1 MTHRG
6 TGRQAPD
13 QRAHGQRWEGCI
25 PHRTLPQPVLL
36 PPDVSG
42 ALPEAQGSLS
52 PGLRLLPL
60 PQLER
65 LPWGSWVSVPM
76 ILSFHP
82 PSQCQQALGTE
93 ITPVVPSAPTHLW
106 LLSPLGPSP
115 GRGAAAR
122 SSVAGRGTELSLFW
136 EEVWAGAALPVRQA
150 LQSWLDT
157 LRMRLLLWAVEY
169 PPLKAQTLSSDVS
182 LFLL

>member
-6 TGRQAPD
+6 TGRPAPD
-13 QRAHGQRWEGCI
+13 QRAHRPEVGRL
-25 PHRTLPQPVLL
+25 H
-36 PPDVSG
+36 PPRNAASAGPAAPRVSG
-42 ALPEAQGSLS
+42 ALPEAQGSPS

-60 PQLER
+60 PQLQR
-65 LPWGSWVSVPM
+65 LPWGCWVSVPM

-82 PSQCQQALGTE
+82 PSQCQQASGTE

-150 LQSWLDT
+150 LQSWLDA

-169 PPLKAQTLSSDVS
+169 PLYDVS